1 MLFVDSSMNL
11 TVSDFL
17 FESKMCK
24 ISTKAA
30 LCIKEPANGN
40 KLRNLD
46 KEA

>member
-30 LCIKEPANGN
+30 LCIKESANGN